1 MKSIIVIPCF
11 NEAQRIPVNTFCEF
25 LNNEHPVKFQFVDDG
40 SIDDTFQI
48 LKSINIRFPESTDVL
63 QLKKNK
69 GKAEAVR
76 QGMLLALSKEP
87 NFVGYWDA
95 DLSTP
100 LTEIPRFINIFSSN
114 LEIEWVFGSR
124 VKLLGRHI
132 ERNLF
137 RHYLGRLFATCVS
150 IVLNLPIYDS
160 QCGAKMFRA
169 SRELEKLIAKEFR
182 SKWIFDVEL
191 LARLKKYRKKRK
203 KNSLNETV
211 YEVPLKTWV
220 DVKGSKLKGKD
231 FIWAVIDLLIIL
243 KYLYSKNNN

>member
-137 RHYLGRLFATCVS
+137 RHYLGRIFATCVS

-169 SRELEKLIAKEFR
+169 SRDLEKLIAKEFR

-203 KNSLNETV
+203 KKSLNETV

-220 DVKGSKLKGKD
+220 DVKGSKLEGKD

-243 KYLYSKNNN
+243 KYLYSKSNN